1 MYNTI
6 KLEQDYERKMMSV
19 YKDMLV
25 THIDDNANV
34 TINGGNSSSNQK
46 RKQEIEENMSVKLSK
61 EQKKAIDLFKKGNNI
76 LVLGA
81 GGTGKSEIIREIQY
95 YIETNEPGKNVA
107 VTGTT
112 GIASYNIN
120 GITLTSF
127 MGIGTG
133 EDHYDVMTKRIM
145 KKRDTRER
153 IQKLDVLI
161 VDEISM
167 ASAELFEK
175 INEICQAVRK
185 NKRFFGGIQLVL
197 AGDFLQLL
205 PVFKDGNPKSKDK
218 RLLIE
223 SEIFNKHFTKKN
235 IINLKKN
242 FRQENAEYSNLLLR
256 LRKGEHTEKD
266 LKKIKSRMTN
276 ETKDMVHLVTSN
288 RKAHTINMKQME
300 QLKSNETYTYTLK
313 EETKSNVE
321 LFNEIQKQ
329 FEQRGID
336 TVTLKEGARVM
347 LIKNLSVE
355 DGLVNGMGG
364 TIISFENEME
374 VKFPIVKFDNNK
386 IQTIRPV
393 VWEYHSQE
401 TTIRVS
407 QIPLMLSWAITI
419 HKSQSI
425 TLDSAVMDLADCFC
439 EHQIYAA
446 LSRVRR
452 LENIY
457 IKSFDEQ
464 KIKVNETVKEYLSKL

>member
-1 MYNTI
+1 MYNKV

-19 YKDMLV
+19 FKDML
-25 THIDDNANV
+25 TAHIDESDQDK
-34 TINGGNSSSNQK
+34 QK
-46 RKQEIEENMSVKLSK
+46 KEQIEQSMSTMVQLSK
-61 EQKKAIDLFKKGNNI
+61 EQKKAIELFKKGNNI

-95 YIETNEPGKNVA
+95 YIESNEPGKNVA
-107 VTGTT
+107 ITGTT

-120 GITLTSF
+120 GITLASF

-133 EDHYDVMTKRIM
+133 EDQHDVMAKRIM

-175 INEICQAVRK
+175 INEVCQAVRK

-205 PVFKDGNPKSKDK
+205 PVFKETSKDT

-235 IINLKKN
+235 IINLQKN
-242 FRQENAEYSNLLLR
+242 FRQENAEYSKLLLR

-266 LKKIKSRMTN
+266 LKKIKSRLTK
-276 ETKDMVHLVTSN
+276 ETKDIVYLVTSN
-288 RKAHTINMKQME
+288 KKAKEINMKQME
-300 QLKSNETYTYTLK
+300 QLTSNETHIYMLK
-313 EETKSNVE
+313 EETKHNVE
-321 LFNEIQKQ
+321 LFNEIKRQ

-336 TVTLKEGARVM
+336 TVTLKENARVM

-355 DGLVNGMGG
+355 EGLVNGMGG
-364 TIISFENEME
+364 TIIGFENGEN
-374 VKFPIVKFDNNK
+374 FPIVKFDNNK
-386 IQTIRPV
+386 IQVIKPV
-393 VWEYHSQE
+393 IWEYNSQE

-419 HKSQSI
+419 HKAQSI
-425 TLDSAVMDLADCFC
+425 TLDSAVMDLEDCFC
-439 EHQIYAA
+439 EHQIYVA
-446 LSRVRR
+446 LSRVRK

-464 KIKVNETVKEYLSKL
+464 KIKVNETVKEYLKIFQK

>member
-19 YKDMLV
+19 YKDMLT
-25 THIDDNANV
+25 THINDNV
-34 TINGGNSSSNQK
+34 TDNDDSSSNQK

-120 GITLTSF
+120 GITLASF

-133 EDHYDVMTKRIM
+133 EDQCDVMTKRIM

-185 NKRFFGGIQLVL
+185 NKKFFGGIQLVL

-205 PVFKDGNPKSKDK
+205 PVFKETSKDK

-223 SEIFNKHFTKKN
+223 SEIFNKRFTKKN
-235 IINLKKN
+235 IVNLKKN
-242 FRQENAEYSNLLLR
+242 FRQENAGYSNLLLR
-256 LRKGEHTEKD
+256 LRKGEHTEND
-266 LKKIKSRMTN
+266 LKKVKSRMTN
-276 ETKDMVHLVTSN
+276 ETKDMVYLVTSN
-288 RKAHTINMKQME
+288 KKAKVINMKQME
-300 QLKSNETYTYTLK
+300 QLKSDETYTYVLK
-313 EETKSNVE
+313 EETPSNE
-321 LFNEIQKQ
+321 LFQEIKRQ

-336 TVTLKEGARVM
+336 VVTLKENARVM

-364 TIISFENEME
+364 TIIRFENGYP
-374 VKFPIVKFDNNK
+374 VVKFDNSR
-386 IQTIRPV
+386 IQVLKPV
-393 VWEYHSQE
+393 VWEYMNSE
-401 TTIRVS
+401 TTVKVS

-439 EHQIYAA
+439 EHQIYVA

-464 KIKVNETVKEYLSKL
+464 KIKVNDTVKEYLSKL